1 MHLYS
6 NFYCI
11 LFINQYCFVLLKL
24 VKCRIS
30 DVYEPTAYIF
40 SIKFVTISEVM
51 HMNECADGTEA
62 VSLICRL

>member
-1 MHLYS
+1 MYV
-6 NFYCI
+6 N
-11 LFINQYCFVLLKL
+11 LLL
-24 VKCRIS
+24 IF
-30 DVYEPTAYIF
+30 F